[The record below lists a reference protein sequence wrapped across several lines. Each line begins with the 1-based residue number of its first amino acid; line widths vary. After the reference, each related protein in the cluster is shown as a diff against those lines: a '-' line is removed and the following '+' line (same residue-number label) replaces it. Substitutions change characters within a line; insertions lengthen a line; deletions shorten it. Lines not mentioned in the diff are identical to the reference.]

1 MLCLPLR
8 QTRLDIDE
16 IGAHRRQEGADRG
29 IEGAPLG
36 AAPAMLESV
45 AIAGRSAAAALRR
58 CSGLVGLGNGIVPFV
73 CRSGCLGSPLPCRCR
88 RRNRIVPFVRSSRCW
103 GSPLPCRCP
112 RRSESDRPAGGKS
125 SLPIGNP
132 RQDLGALGGA
142 LGACRS
148 AVASVLEG
156 IAVGVR
162 RARPPPQH
170 LTRFRRTGRPIRLI
184 RISRVAHGQ
193 ECTPGARPV

>member
-8 QTRLDIDE
+8 QTRLDIGE

-29 IEGAPLG
+29 IEGPPLG
-36 AAPAMLESV
+36 AAPSMLESV

-58 CSGLVGLGNGIVPFV
+58 RSGLGGLGNGIVPFV
-73 CRSGCLGSPLPCRCR
+73 RRSGRRESPLPCR
-88 RRNRIVPFVRSSRCW
+88 S
-103 GSPLPCRCP
+103 P
-112 RRSESDRPAGGKS
+112 RRSEIDRAAGGKS

-132 RQDLGALGGA
+132 RQDLGALGRA

-148 AVASVLEG
+148 AVAPMLEG
-156 IAVGVR
+156 VAVGER
-162 RARPPPQH
+162 RAGAALRH
-170 LTRFRRTGRPIRLI
+170 LARFRRFGRLVGLI

-193 ECTPGARPV
+193 HYTPAARPV